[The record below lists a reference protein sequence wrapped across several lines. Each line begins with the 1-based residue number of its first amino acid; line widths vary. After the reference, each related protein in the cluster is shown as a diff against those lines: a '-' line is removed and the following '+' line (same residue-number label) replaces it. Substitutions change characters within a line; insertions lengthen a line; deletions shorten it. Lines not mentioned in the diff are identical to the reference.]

1 MSGRKGFALILGHA
15 VLIQIILY
23 AMRPALSYAA
33 LGAGSPPIF
42 LGVLS
47 AAFAVP
53 ALFLALPAGHALDR
67 MGERAGLTVGAVFV
81 TAAAVL
87 ALMAG
92 SSLPLLVLA
101 TVVLGV
107 GQLLSVIGEQ
117 SYVGNSTQADR
128 SDSAFGYYGFAA
140 SLGQTIGPLLIA
152 LPGGTASTPPLRLI
166 FLCCVGAAVAM
177 LVLSLCVP
185 RGDRSSEST
194 RTRNRMIA
202 TAGRVLSTPGL
213 PRALIASSMVLASV
227 DIFVAYAP
235 LLGRDRHLGA
245 AIISVMLVARS
256 AFSMLSRLALGRLSR
271 ALGRRTVL
279 VWSIFLSAIS
289 LGLLALPVSPIILIV
304 IAAAYGFSVG
314 ICQPITMS
322 WISVLAPPG
331 TRGLAMSLR
340 LATNRLGQTTIPTTL
355 GLVSAAT
362 GAAGVLVST
371 GAMLLL
377 ATWSSAAIAP
387 GPKR

>member
-1 MSGRKGFALILGHA
+1 
-15 VLIQIILY
+15 
-23 AMRPALSYAA
+23 
-33 LGAGSPPIF
+33 
-42 LGVLS
+42 
-47 AAFAVP
+47 
-53 ALFLALPAGHALDR
+53 
-67 MGERAGLTVGAVFV
+67 
-81 TAAAVL
+81 
-87 ALMAG
+87 
-92 SSLPLLVLA
+92 
-101 TVVLGV
+101 
-107 GQLLSVIGEQ
+107 
-117 SYVGNSTQADR
+117 
-128 SDSAFGYYGFAA
+128 
-140 SLGQTIGPLLIA
+140 
-152 LPGGTASTPPLRLI
+152 
-166 FLCCVGAAVAM
+166 
-177 LVLSLCVP
+177 
-185 RGDRSSEST
+185 
-194 RTRNRMIA
+194 MIA